1 MTSLTMPGDGCRADG
16 LKTDTKT
23 MISFRNILRLLP
35 GILLYASGN
44 ALPASAQTDDGEL
57 RVNTD
62 AVKMIQ
68 FDFSNISQ
76 PEAKPVEAPLEK
88 RWMQFKTDVA
98 MPRSL
103 LDTTT
108 VKKPGKFIRLLP
120 FTIWTRFDEDPIYD
134 VLVTGRPNGL
144 EMTWSLG
151 KTVYKEEYGR
161 TVMPA
166 PGETYQLLMTRG
178 AGITIENL
186 DINKFLTENLTRR
199 GRMLRRNRKHA
210 NAWKTYKDY
219 KPTREDSLKF
229 PTYYRTMQADTAH
242 AAALAATDTAAAS
255 TALPQ
260 DTLKQSRQGT
270 GKKETGGWYEYIRQK
285 QAEESVRRRESSR
298 KDRIRQNVYDLEKQ
312 TRRLKDLQD

>member
-1 MTSLTMPGDGCRADG
+1 MTKFG
-16 LKTDTKT
+16 
-23 MISFRNILRLLP
+23 NILRLLS

-44 ALPASAQTDDGEL
+44 TFSASAQTDEEEL
-57 RVNTD
+57 HLNMD

-68 FDFSNISQ
+68 FDFSSISK
-76 PEAKPVEAPLEK
+76 PEAKPVEAPMEK
-88 RWMQFKTDVA
+88 KWMQFKTDIA

-120 FTIWTRFDEDPIYD
+120 FSIWTRFDEDPIYD
-134 VLVTGRPNGL
+134 VLVTGRPSGL

-151 KTVYKEEYGR
+151 KTVYKEEYGKSI
-161 TVMPA
+161 MPA
-166 PGETYQLLMTRG
+166 PGETYQSLMTKG

-186 DINKFLTENLTRR
+186 DINKFLTENFTRR
-199 GRMLRRNRKHA
+199 GRMLRHNRKHA

-229 PTYYRTMQADTAH
+229 PSFYRIMQADTVH
-242 AAALAATDTAAAS
+242 VPIQAATDTAASSFAP
-255 TALPQ
+255 PQ
-260 DTLKQSRQGT
+260 DTLRQRKQHTTQE
-270 GKKETGGWYEYIRQK
+270 ETGGWYEYIRQK
-285 QAEESVRRRESSR
+285 QAEDSVRRRESSR
-298 KDRIRQNVYDLEKQ
+298 RYKVRQNVYDLEKQ

>member
-1 MTSLTMPGDGCRADG
+1 MTKFG
-16 LKTDTKT
+16 
-23 MISFRNILRLLP
+23 NILRLLS

-44 ALPASAQTDDGEL
+44 TFSASAQTDEEEL
-57 RVNTD
+57 HLNMD

-68 FDFSNISQ
+68 FDFSSISK
-76 PEAKPVEAPLEK
+76 PEAKPVEAPMEK
-88 RWMQFKTDVA
+88 KWMQFKTDIA

-120 FTIWTRFDEDPIYD
+120 FSIWTRFDEDPIYD
-134 VLVTGRPNGL
+134 VLVTGRPSGL

-151 KTVYKEEYGR
+151 KTVYKEEYGKSI
-161 TVMPA
+161 MPA
-166 PGETYQLLMTRG
+166 PGETYQSLMTKG

-186 DINKFLTENLTRR
+186 DINKFLTENFTRR
-199 GRMLRRNRKHA
+199 GRMLRHNRKHA

-229 PTYYRTMQADTAH
+229 PSFYRIMQADTVH
-242 AAALAATDTAAAS
+242 VPIQAATDTVAS
-255 TALPQ
+255 SFAPPQ
-260 DTLKQSRQGT
+260 DTLRQRKQHTTQE
-270 GKKETGGWYEYIRQK
+270 ETGGWYEYIRQK
-285 QAEESVRRRESSR
+285 QAEDSVRRRESSR
-298 KDRIRQNVYDLEKQ
+298 RYKVRQNVYDLEKQ